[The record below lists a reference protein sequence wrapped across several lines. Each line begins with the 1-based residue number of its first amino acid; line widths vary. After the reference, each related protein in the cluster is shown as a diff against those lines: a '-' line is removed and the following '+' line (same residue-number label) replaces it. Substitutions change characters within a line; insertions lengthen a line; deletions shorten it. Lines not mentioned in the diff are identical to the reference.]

1 MEQEKEFIHIG
12 IKHTR
17 VDESGGVGSS
27 SAAASSRG
35 EFHYVLDQNDY
46 ASAIKPVSVP
56 ELMKAKD
63 EDMLVGLLLSCFLT
77 LLGAVAWLLQTRME
91 IAVYVSAL
99 QRKMHA
105 PRAIDLR
112 RLNRVIRWAQRNPKG
127 LTYKRLPEPRVLLAV
142 GDSAFQAPTEEEIVA
157 GKDPLVMRGYI
168 LAWAHRIDHNSS
180 ESIGGGTG
188 SSGAAADRKV
198 MAGVKIGRRRYLLQ
212 LLDYTAGKQNHV
224 CRGVWSSELH
234 NQCDMV
240 EMGSIIAGF
249 TMECCHGPQ
258 TGEALKN
265 AITNGSAPMKME
277 ALTDSYSIFSYL
289 AVAHL
294 KLPAEKGT
302 YFHLAYL
309 REKLVSQLLK
319 SYNWTDTRDMCCD
332 GLTKGAIDRTS
343 LSKIMDGT
351 YDLQHPVHEY
361 IEPTQQDCGL
371 VLYETSMLNVMD

>member
-1 MEQEKEFIHIG
+1 
-12 IKHTR
+12 
-17 VDESGGVGSS
+17 
-27 SAAASSRG
+27 
-35 EFHYVLDQNDY
+35 
-46 ASAIKPVSVP
+46 
-56 ELMKAKD
+56 
-63 EDMLVGLLLSCFLT
+63 
-77 LLGAVAWLLQTRME
+77 
-91 IAVYVSAL
+91 
-99 QRKMHA
+99 
-105 PRAIDLR
+105 
-112 RLNRVIRWAQRNPKG
+112 
-127 LTYKRLPEPRVLLAV
+127 
-142 GDSAFQAPTEEEIVA
+142 
-157 GKDPLVMRGYI
+157 MRGYI
-168 LAWAHRIDHNSS
+168 LAWAHRIDHNSRDPNGS
-180 ESIGGGTG
+180 AG

-258 TGEALKN
+258 TGEALKT
-265 AITNGSAPMKME
+265 AITNGSVPMKME

-289 AVAHL
+289 AAAHL

-309 REKLVSQLLK
+309 REKLVSRLLK

-343 LSKIMDGT
+343 LSNIMDGT

-371 VLYETSMLNVMD
+371 VLYETSMFDTMD